1 MSQAKERRRE
11 LKRAVWRSVAES
23 LEEGA
28 RVAPPEQAEAMLA
41 VARACRN
48 AASGTNGKPV
58 PGAGETTSSATS
70 AEGES

>member
-1 MSQAKERRRE
+1 MERAMSPAKERRRE
-11 LKRAVWRSVAES
+11 LKRAVWRTVAES

-48 AASGTNGKPV
+48 AASGTNGK
-58 PGAGETTSSATS
+58 SDTS
-70 AEGES
+70 ADEPSGKI